1 MRCGDRLPSG
11 QDHLTQ
17 RDCIAHD
24 RPFHRRRRDVG
35 THLAGGT
42 YVPSEGTPKGGRTV
56 FRPCP
61 RAAGVASGTKGDH
74 LRSGWSEGRIVQLRV
89 TRGGEPDTLAV
100 RKAMLVASHRY
111 EWIFVSTNPGNARIV
126 FIDRV
131 MSQPS

>member
-1 MRCGDRLPSG
+1 MGPTFDRKAP
-11 QDHLTQ
+11 Q
-17 RDCIAHD
+17 RWANGLSA
-24 RPFHRRRRDVG
+24 V
-35 THLAGGT
+35 L
-42 YVPSEGTPKGGRTV
+42 
-56 FRPCP
+56 
-61 RAAGVASGTKGDH
+61 RAAVLASGTKGDH